1 MKIPT
6 LKGNE
11 RWVPGYEG
19 FYSVDDLGNPY
30 SWHNDYCL
38 KLKLYMD
45 KKDLFPRVSFC
56 VNYKRKTWSVP
67 VLVYTTFHGKV
78 PAGLKV
84 THINGNKSDNRLENL
99 TLTTHKEICNRMP
112 HRINI
117 AEKNAVALTLIDI
130 ETNEEKSFASVT
142 GASVLMGFGRATLSI
157 YISNALKKGLDY
169 ITLNGRRYKF
179 IKAA

>member
-11 RWVPGYEG
+11 RWVPSYEG
-19 FYSVDDLGNPY
+19 FYSVDNRGNVF
-30 SWHNDYCL
+30 SWANDTCL
-38 KLKLYMD
+38 LLKQYVN

-117 AEKNAVALTLIDI
+117 AEKNAVALTLIDM

-142 GASVLMGFGRATLSI
+142 GASVLMGFGKPTVSI
-157 YISNALKKGLDY
+157 YISNAVKKGLDY
-169 ITLNGRRYKF
+169 ITLNGRQYKF

>member
-11 RWVPGYEG
+11 RWVPDYEG
-19 FYSVDDLGNPY
+19 LYSVDNRGNVF
-30 SWHNDYCL
+30 SWANDTCL
-38 KLKLYMD
+38 LLKQYVN

-56 VNYKRKTWSVP
+56 VNYKRKTRSVP

-117 AEKNAVALTLIDI
+117 AEKNAVALTLIDM
-130 ETNEEKSFASVT
+130 ETTEEKSFASVT
-142 GASVLMGFGRATLSI
+142 GASVLMGFGKPTVSI
-157 YISNALKKGLDY
+157 YISNAVKKGLDY
-169 ITLNGRRYKF
+169 ITLNGRQYKF